1 MCRRLAPFLALA
13 VAVAAC
19 KSSGPKRTFESPA
32 EEDYV
37 VGVEDLKAENFPEAQ
52 RLFER
57 VRNKYP
63 YSKYAALSELR
74 LADLRYD
81 QGRFVEAAEAYQTFV
96 KLHPNHPEIDYAA
109 WRTAL
114 SRWED
119 APSDFFAF
127 PPVYERDLAQVAL
140 ARDALE
146 AFIKKYPDSTY
157 APEARKLLA
166 KAKGVL
172 AQRDWYVAGFYRD
185 RGKWQGAAYRL
196 ERILKEFPGSDKEP
210 EALYQL
216 AEMYLKLGERFRA
229 QQALQQLVVRH
240 PESKLKAPA
249 EKLLADVRTPPK

>member
-1 MCRRLAPFLALA
+1 MRSGLAPILGLALA
-13 VAVAAC
+13 LAAC
-19 KSSGPKRTFESPA
+19 KSSGPKRAYESPA

-37 VGVEDLKAENFPEAQ
+37 VGVQELKGGDFPEAQ
-52 RLFER
+52 KLFER

-81 QGRFVEAAEAYQTFV
+81 QARYVEAAEAYQMFV
-96 KLHPNHPEIDYAA
+96 KLHPNHADVDYAA
-109 WRTAL
+109 WRSAL

-127 PPVYERDLAQVAL
+127 PPVYERDLAQVVL

-146 AFIKKYPDSTY
+146 SFLKKYPDSSH

-172 AQRDWYVAGFYRD
+172 AERDWYAARFYRD
-185 RGKWQGAAYRL
+185 RGKWQGAAFRL
-196 ERILKEFPGSDKEP
+196 ERILKDFPGSEKEP
-210 EALYQL
+210 DALYQL
-216 AEMYLKLGERFRA
+216 AEMYVKLDERFRA
-229 QQALQQLVVRH
+229 QQALQQLVVRY

-249 EKLLADVRTPPK
+249 EKLLASLRTPAK